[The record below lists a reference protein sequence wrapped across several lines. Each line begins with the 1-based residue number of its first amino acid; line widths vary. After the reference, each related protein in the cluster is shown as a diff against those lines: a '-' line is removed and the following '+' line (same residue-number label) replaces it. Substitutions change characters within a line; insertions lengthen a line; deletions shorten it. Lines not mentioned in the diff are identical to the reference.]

1 VQPTPSTPP
10 TPPDHEDAA
19 AHEHAP
25 ERLAA
30 AQMAWAER
38 AQMAELA
45 TQNAVSFAQNRLVPP
60 NAPSSDG
67 DIVFMLM
74 PSPTR
79 GARTWTFQTEQAPA
93 PSSVATTHTPF
104 AVPAPVDAAVE
115 MTDAATSEAGA
126 LAAEADATA
135 TPDTSTGA
143 ARKGIVSSAVVI
155 MIGQLLS
162 SVLGMARIETLNVL
176 FWGTASG
183 AFVFALRPIQQVSDL
198 LVGSSVSGALIPT
211 FVDRGAA
218 EQRAELR
225 RIYSTVANIVLIL
238 MAAAVIALFFLA
250 PTLANIYTPNDP
262 IDAPLIATLIRIA
275 AFALFGLSLYA
286 VSSALLYALRD
297 VVYPAFAPGVQHI
310 GVILGGVVALL
321 LVAMRLHLPL
331 GDAFSRNSS
340 ALITDLHLQGASGLA
355 VGLAVGSLA
364 EFLILLPALA
374 RARVVWRP
382 VLDLRHPAVRQIVR
396 LYAPIAAGLLLNLG
410 QQNVELLLIGR
421 MPGGSGQNITALQSA
436 TTLVQ
441 FPVGLVSAALSFAV
455 LPPLTAAATRG
466 DTADFKRTLVLGFRL
481 GLLLMVPAMV
491 GLVALDTP
499 IVALLFQH
507 GTCQHGCTVRNA
519 LALQNYAYQ
528 LPFLA
533 LQQILIA
540 AFYARKNTIVPVVVA
555 ILSLGF
561 WAAIAIPFAPTI
573 GLPAIALA
581 NSALNSGQAIVLFV
595 LLTLAIGNL
604 GMRSLG
610 GGLARIG
617 LAAAAMWAV
626 CWAGLHFLPPLAPH
640 LFTLDNLRGQALTVI
655 LIGGAA
661 TAVYFALI
669 IAFRLEEVNMLGAV
683 IRARLGRQ
691 K

>member
-1 VQPTPSTPP
+1 
-10 TPPDHEDAA
+10 
-19 AHEHAP
+19 
-25 ERLAA
+25 
-30 AQMAWAER
+30 MAWAER
-38 AQMAELA
+38 AQMAESA
-45 TQNAVSFAQNRLVPP
+45 TQNAVSFAQNRLIPP
-60 NAPSSDG
+60 GSPSSDG
-67 DIVFMLM
+67 DIVFIMM

-79 GARTWTFQTEQAPA
+79 GARTWTFQSAQ
-93 PSSVATTHTPF
+93 ATTPTLPV
-104 AVPAPVDAAVE
+104 AEPQVDAA
-115 MTDAATSEAGA
+115 MALTDIATGESVAESA
-126 LAAEADATA
+126 AAESVPSASAT
-135 TPDTSTGA
+135 
-143 ARKGIVSSAVVI
+143 RKGIVSSAIVI

-162 SVLGMARIETLNVL
+162 SILGMARIETLNVL

-211 FVDRGAA
+211 FVDRGALD
-218 EQRAELR
+218 QREELR

-238 MAAAVIALFFLA
+238 MAAAVVALFFLA
-250 PTLANIYTPNDP
+250 PTLAAIYWPTDP
-262 IDAPLIATLIRIA
+262 TSARLTATLIRIA
-275 AFALFGLSLYA
+275 AFALVGLGLYA

-297 VVYPAFAPGVQHI
+297 VVYPAFAPGVQHV
-310 GVILGGVVALL
+310 GVILGGVAALL
-321 LVAMRLHLPL
+321 LIATQLHLPL
-331 GDAFSRNSS
+331 GDAFSRN
-340 ALITDLHLQGASGLA
+340 ATAAITQLHLQGAQGLA
-355 VGLAVGSLA
+355 VGLAIGSLA

-382 VLDLRHPAVRQIVR
+382 ALDLRHPAVRQILR

-421 MPGGSGQNITALQSA
+421 MPGGSGPNITALQSA

-481 GLLLMVPAMV
+481 GLLLMAPAMV

-507 GTCQHGCTVRNA
+507 GTCQHGCTVRNS

-540 AFYARKNTIVPVVVA
+540 AFYARKNTVAPVVVA

-561 WAAIAIPFAPTI
+561 WAAVAVPFAPTI

-581 NSALNSGQAIVLFV
+581 NSALNSGQAIVLLV
-595 LLTLAIGNL
+595 LLTLTIGDL
-604 GMRSLG
+604 GLRGLS

-617 LAAAAMWAV
+617 LAAAAMWGV
-626 CWAGLHFLPPLAPH
+626 CLAGLRFLPMLAPR
-640 LFTLDNLRGQALTVI
+640 LFTLDTLRGQALTVI

-661 TAVYFALI
+661 TAVYFALVI
-669 IAFRLEEVNMLGAV
+669 LLRVEEVAMLGAV
-683 IRARLGRQ
+683 VRARLGGRR
-691 K
+691 

>member
-1 VQPTPSTPP
+1 
-10 TPPDHEDAA
+10 
-19 AHEHAP
+19 
-25 ERLAA
+25 
-30 AQMAWAER
+30 
-38 AQMAELA
+38 
-45 TQNAVSFAQNRLVPP
+45 
-60 NAPSSDG
+60 
-67 DIVFMLM
+67 
-74 PSPTR
+74 
-79 GARTWTFQTEQAPA
+79 
-93 PSSVATTHTPF
+93 
-104 AVPAPVDAAVE
+104 
-115 MTDAATSEAGA
+115 
-126 LAAEADATA
+126 
-135 TPDTSTGA
+135 
-143 ARKGIVSSAVVI
+143 
-155 MIGQLLS
+155 
-162 SVLGMARIETLNVL
+162 
-176 FWGTASG
+176 
-183 AFVFALRPIQQVSDL
+183 
-198 LVGSSVSGALIPT
+198 
-211 FVDRGAA
+211 
-218 EQRAELR
+218 
-225 RIYSTVANIVLIL
+225 
-238 MAAAVIALFFLA
+238 
-250 PTLANIYTPNDP
+250 
-262 IDAPLIATLIRIA
+262 
-275 AFALFGLSLYA
+275 
-286 VSSALLYALRD
+286 
-297 VVYPAFAPGVQHI
+297 
-310 GVILGGVVALL
+310 
-321 LVAMRLHLPL
+321 
-331 GDAFSRNSS
+331 
-340 ALITDLHLQGASGLA
+340 
-355 VGLAVGSLA
+355 
-364 EFLILLPALA
+364 
-374 RARVVWRP
+374 
-382 VLDLRHPAVRQIVR
+382 
-396 LYAPIAAGLLLNLG
+396 
-410 QQNVELLLIGR
+410 

-481 GLLLMVPAMV
+481 GLLLMAPAMV

-561 WAAIAIPFAPTI
+561 WAAIAVPFAPTI

-617 LAAAAMWAV
+617 LACAAMWAV
-626 CWAGLHFLPPLAPH
+626 CWAGLHFLPQLAPH

-661 TAVYFALI
+661 TTVYFALI
-669 IAFRLEEVNMLGAV
+669 VAFRLEEVNMLGAV
-683 IRARLGRQ
+683 IRARLGRR